1 MPEALAIWE
10 AQFGDFANVAQVI
23 IEQFLCSAEQKWGR
37 LSALVLLLPHGFE
50 GQGPEHSSARLERFL
65 SLAAQDNIQVAS
77 PTTPAQIFHLLR
89 RQVRRAWRKPLV
101 VMSPKSL
108 LRHPAAVSSL
118 LDLAARRFR
127 PVLPDATDTPP
138 ESARRLLLCAGKI
151 YYDLARARDERG
163 ARDVHIARLE
173 QLYPFPRTALAEM
186 LAGYPK
192 TVELRWVQEEPL
204 NMGAWPF
211 LRVREGPVFAGRALG
226 GIARPESASPAAGSA
241 NAHKREQQALI
252 DTALAR

>member
-1 MPEALAIWE
+1 V
-10 AQFGDFANVAQVI
+10 NVAQVMI
-23 IEQFLCSAEQKWGR
+23 DQFLCSAEQKWGR
-37 LSALVLLLPHGFE
+37 LSGLVMLLPHGFE

-89 RQVRRAWRKPLV
+89 RQMRRPWRKPLV

-108 LRHPAAVSSL
+108 LRHPAATSSL

-127 PVLPDATDTPP
+127 PVLPDASDTPP
-138 ESARRLLLCAGKI
+138 EKARRLVLCSGKV
-151 YYDLARARDERG
+151 YYDLARVRDERG
-163 ARDVHIARLE
+163 LKDVHIARLE
-173 QLYPFPRTALAEM
+173 QLYPFPRTAMGELLNA
-186 LAGYPK
+186 YPR

-211 LRVREGPVFAGRALG
+211 LRVRSDPVFAGRSMG
-226 GIARPESASPAAGSA
+226 CVARPESASPAAGSA
-241 NAHKREQQALI
+241 SAHKREQAALLE
-252 DTALAR
+252 TALVR